1 MECHHNIINKTTI
14 TINTTTNTI
23 LVTRAIIRS
32 LQKTRGLVTLFQLKI
47 INLLVSTVTKQE
59 IIFKH
64 LIMLID

>member
-32 LQKTRGLVTLFQLKI
+32 LQKTRGLVILFQLKI
-47 INLLVSTVTKQE
+47 INLSVSGS
-59 IIFKH
+59 FG
-64 LIMLID
+64 LIMINYDKIAV